1 MKTVNKLF
9 ILLTGVIM
17 TTLPFG
23 LEAQN
28 VGKDFFVL
36 YEGGKRFLKPKKYL
50 LLSEDATQVKDE
62 GKIIFYIGKQ
72 RFIHKPA
79 EHRLDTC
86 PESYFNSLRLSKVD
100 QLFIDEKNEFDR
112 AKKQE
117 QYFNAIPPVGH
128 YILKVFIVRAIN
140 KEKYMFFEVEWE
152 NSIP

>member
-1 MKTVNKLF
+1 MKTVNKLLF
-9 ILLTGVIM
+9 LLTCVII
-17 TTLPFG
+17 TTLPIR
-23 LEAQN
+23 LKAQIM
-28 VGKDFFVL
+28 DRDYFVL
-36 YEGGKRFLKPKKYL
+36 YEGGKKFLKSKKYL
-50 LLSEDATQVKDE
+50 LLSEDASQVKDE
-62 GKIIFYIGKQ
+62 GKIIFYIGTQ

-112 AKKQE
+112 AKKEE

-128 YILKVFIVRAIN
+128 YILKVFIVKAIHQ
-140 KEKYMFFEVEWE
+140 EKYLFFEVEWE